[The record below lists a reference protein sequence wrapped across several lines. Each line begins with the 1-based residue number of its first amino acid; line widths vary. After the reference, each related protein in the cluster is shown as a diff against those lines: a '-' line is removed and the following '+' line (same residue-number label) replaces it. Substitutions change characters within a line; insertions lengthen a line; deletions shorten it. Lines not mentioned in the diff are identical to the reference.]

1 VTGVQTCALPISF
14 AFQCTAS
21 TGGKDLVPDFRG
33 FQNSHFIATTV
44 DLLSTGVDVPCVRHI
59 VFFRYIQSPIL
70 FHQMVGRGTRIDEKT
85 DKLMFTL
92 WDYTGATA
100 LFGRDFESP
109 PPGGGG
115 GEDGPGPTPPPPPPP
130 VRIRG
135 TRFKIEDSGD
145 FQLHQADGRPQRV
158 TLAGYQALLAQK
170 LAALSPNLA
179 DFRSR
184 WIDLESRADLLDA
197 LEAEGL
203 NVRRLPTPPPR
214 SSSTPSTCS
223 PRSCTTSSR
232 SPRANCAERFLQP
245 GPAWL
250 VRLPSPTARSR
261 PPHRP
266 PFEAADGTEALE
278 TMELFRQIARRPA
291 ATPSA
296 PAQTGRRTEN
306 RHPPDQ
312 RRLFRRMK
320 LTKAPLGD
328 LLTEARARGSPPEN
342 AISRRSRAA
351 SDMNNVGT
359 QRRVHLGFVSAR
371 PSRLGV
377 DRVLF
382 AAARGCS
389 IQQHQHAP
397 QLVGKSALFTGYSE
411 PVVFSNHFTRLRT
424 AAEKLDPGYLARW
437 LNHQWR
443 SKVFEN
449 LCNRWVGQS
458 AIQLDAL
465 LPLELPLPPLS
476 RQREIVARLDAQLAA
491 AARARAA
498 VATQLAEAERL
509 LTKWINDVFARAE
522 TEGIPQ
528 SPLDTHASIQ
538 AGVTLGKDY
547 PPNETVTVPY
557 LRVANVKDG
566 RLDLDD
572 IKSIAVPQ
580 AVVDGLALRFGDL
593 LLTEGGDPDK
603 LGRGTIWR
611 NELSR

>member
-1 VTGVQTCALPISF
+1 
-14 AFQCTAS
+14 
-21 TGGKDLVPDFRG
+21 
-33 FQNSHFIATTV
+33 
-44 DLLSTGVDVPCVRHI
+44 
-59 VFFRYIQSPIL
+59 
-70 FHQMVGRGTRIDEKT
+70 
-85 DKLMFTL
+85 
-92 WDYTGATA
+92 
-100 LFGRDFESP
+100 
-109 PPGGGG
+109 
-115 GEDGPGPTPPPPPPP
+115 
-130 VRIRG
+130 
-135 TRFKIEDSGD
+135 
-145 FQLHQADGRPQRV
+145 
-158 TLAGYQALLAQK
+158 
-170 LAALSPNLA
+170 
-179 DFRSR
+179 
-184 WIDLESRADLLDA
+184 
-197 LEAEGL
+197 
-203 NVRRLPTPPPR
+203 
-214 SSSTPSTCS
+214 
-223 PRSCTTSSR
+223 
-232 SPRANCAERFLQP
+232 
-245 GPAWL
+245 
-250 VRLPSPTARSR
+250 
-261 PPHRP
+261 
-266 PFEAADGTEALE
+266 
-278 TMELFRQIARRPA
+278 
-291 ATPSA
+291 
-296 PAQTGRRTEN
+296 
-306 RHPPDQ
+306 
-312 RRLFRRMK
+312 MK

-328 LLTEARARGSPPEN
+328 LLTEARSGF
-342 AISRRSRAA
+342 A
-351 SDMNNVGT
+351 SGERDPDGVVQLRMNNVG
-359 QRRVHLGFVSAR
+359 RNGEFIWDSFLRVPADSESIESYSLQPG
-371 PSRLGV
+371 
-377 DRVLF
+377 DVLF
-382 AAARGCS
+382 NNTNS
-389 IQQHQHAP
+389 TE
-397 QLVGKSALFTGYSE
+397 LVGKSALFTGYSE

-611 NELSR
+611 NELSRCIHQNHVFRVRFDLERFDPVYLSLQFRSTHAKSYFLAHAKQTTGIASINQQVLRAYPLISHSIADQKSLALEYGALDKLHTQAITALRARLAELDRLPAALLRTAFADP